1 MAAPT
6 ITGPVPRTSAPMR
19 PWRRHL
25 IGPADT
31 TDLARIRR
39 FGSRFLGCGLLVF
52 IAGLTPLIVAQAEV
66 TAAWW
71 PPVSMM
77 LVAVPALLVIVASYR
92 PRLPHLTAL
101 AFGCNLGVAV
111 AVALWFVAWTG
122 DLAPDGSSWS
132 VWLVQFPG
140 VAGLLF
146 GMTGHPRLGVV
157 HIVAITLLAQ
167 TANLFGLYG
176 HLRFEL
182 YLGSL
187 LQIALTVVFLAVA
200 VVTVRTAR
208 FLDDSRAAAI
218 EQAAA
223 SAASVAQDAERS
235 RFAALIHDK
244 VIAILLAIDA
254 GRPSPGLL
262 AQAASALD
270 ELDRRDDDEQ
280 PTTIGADELVHRIR
294 SALASMGD
302 DIDRQ
307 FTIER
312 DSTEPHPDVGTVDRR
327 PTYPTDA
334 VTAIV
339 DAMCEAIRNVRR
351 HAGGDA
357 SCLVIGNLRA
367 DEVSVAVV
375 DDGCGFE
382 PTAVRPERFGVAVGI
397 RRRMETIPGGS
408 ARVQSAPGRGT
419 TVILSWLRD
428 CPDHESDRRHGAT
441 GTTPTATPWRR
452 FAVGRSTI
460 AEHDTSV
467 APTGEP
473 MSGEAV
479 DLFGLRSPQVVRALL
494 ALGATY
500 VIVTIG
506 SGLEIRSVWNWVGLS
521 VAFAVLAGDL
531 ALLTRR
537 RGDPLPLRV
546 GCGALALMVAGTATA
561 WWSVPMD
568 TFQPVQCV
576 PAAIG
581 GIVVLALLAIRGRVG
596 IAWIGAVAMS
606 LSAGIWGWARDIG
619 FVDGLAF
626 TSWVYPVMLFA
637 SLFAVMLR
645 PIAAGIRTLRA
656 RAVRFAADDAAVA
669 AATEE
674 RDRQLA
680 LLDREA
686 RPMLQKVAAGHV
698 FRADEVAH
706 ARLVE
711 AQLRDGIRAPAW
723 QSGQVRTAVWQAR
736 RRGVAVI
743 LLDDGGMGDARGL
756 QARLDDLVV
765 AELAQMRSGRV
776 TARVM
781 PPGRATRATIVAT
794 DESGVRRHDCA
805 ADGTVTSGS
814 GALT

>member
-1 MAAPT
+1 MATPT
-6 ITGPVPRTSAPMR
+6 MTRPASTGSAPVR

-25 IGPADT
+25 IGPTDGS
-31 TDLARIRR
+31 DLARIRR
-39 FGSRFLGCGLLVF
+39 YGSRFIGCGLLVF
-52 IAGLTPLIVAQAEV
+52 TAGLTPLIVAQAEV

-71 PPVSMM
+71 PPVSML
-77 LVAVPALLVIVASYR
+77 LVSVPALLVIVASYR

-176 HLRFEL
+176 ELRLDL

-187 LQIALTVVFLAVA
+187 LQMALTVVFLAVA

-208 FLDDSRAAAI
+208 FLDGSRAAAI

-244 VIAILLAIDA
+244 VIAILLAVDV
-254 GRPSPGLL
+254 GRPQRGLR

-270 ELDRRDDDEQ
+270 ELDRRDDDE
-280 PTTIGADELVHRIR
+280 PSTTIGADEFVHRIR

-302 DIDRQ
+302 DIDREL
-307 FTIER
+307 TIEP
-312 DSTEPHPDVGTVDRR
+312 DSTGPHPGDDTVARS
-327 PTYPTDA
+327 PGAYPTDV
-334 VTAIV
+334 VTAIL

-357 SCLVIGNLRA
+357 SCLVVGNLRA

-375 DDGCGFE
+375 DDGCGFD
-382 PTAVRPERFGVAVGI
+382 PASVRPERFGVAVGI
-397 RRRMETIPGGS
+397 RRRMESIPGGS
-408 ARVQSAPGRGT
+408 AQVQSAPGRGT
-419 TVILSWLRD
+419 TVILGWLRE
-428 CPDHESDRRHGAT
+428 CHDHEAGRHHGVSGTEPAAMPRR
-441 GTTPTATPWRR
+441 
-452 FAVGRSTI
+452 RSAI
-460 AEHDTSV
+460 AEHETSV
-467 APTGEP
+467 EP
-473 MSGEAV
+473 MSDDAV
-479 DLFGLRSPQVVRALL
+479 DIFGLRSPQVVRALL
-494 ALGATY
+494 ALGVTY

-506 SGLEIRSVWNWVGLS
+506 SGLEIRSVWNWVGLT
-521 VAFAVLAGDL
+521 VAFVVLAGDL

-537 RGDPLPLRV
+537 RGDPLPLRD
-546 GCGALALMVAGTATA
+546 GCGALALMVIGTGTA
-561 WWSVPMD
+561 WWSVPAA
-568 TFQPVQCV
+568 TFEPAQCL

-596 IAWIGAVAMS
+596 IAWVGAVAMS

-619 FVDGLAF
+619 FVDGIAF

-656 RAVRFAADDAAVA
+656 RAVRFAADDAALA
-669 AATEE
+669 AATDE

-698 FRADEVAH
+698 FRADEVAL
-706 ARLVE
+706 ARLIE

-723 QSGQVRTAVWQAR
+723 QSGQVRAAVWQAR
-736 RRGVAVI
+736 RRGVAVV
-743 LLDDGGMGDARGL
+743 LLDDGGMNDARGL

-765 AELAQMRSGRV
+765 AELAKMRSGRV

-794 DESGVRRHDCA
+794 DDSGVRRHDCA
-805 ADGTVTSGS
+805 ADGTLTSGS